1 MSGSMR
7 DALMQAMQQRQA
19 QAGAPAGGEQGMGED
34 PMAELAQAI
43 SAVVQLLTALGQNL
57 QNPQV
62 AGMLQQLS
70 QASQQPAQAPA
81 PQA

>member
-7 DALMQAMQQRQA
+7 DALMQAMEQRQA
-19 QAGAPAGGEQGMGED
+19 QGQAMPQGAEG
-34 PMAELAQAI
+34 PMEGQTAELGQAI

-70 QASQQPAQAPA
+70 QASQQPPAA

>member
-19 QAGAPAGGEQGMGED
+19 QGGAGAPAEAGMGED
-34 PMAELAQAI
+34 PMAELGQAI
-43 SAVVQLLTALGQNL
+43 SAVVNLLTALGQNL

-62 AGMLQQLS
+62 AQMLQQLS
-70 QASQQPAQAPA
+70 QANQQPAQP

>member
-19 QAGAPAGGEQGMGED
+19 QGAPAGAEQGMGED
-34 PMAELAQAI
+34 PMAELGQAI

-70 QASQQPAQAPA
+70 QASQQPAQPQA

>member
-19 QAGAPAGGEQGMGED
+19 AQGGGAPPAED
-34 PMAELAQAI
+34 PMAELGQAI
-43 SAVVQLLTALGQNL
+43 GAVIQLLTALSQNL

-70 QASQQPAQAPA
+70 QASQQPQPA
-81 PQA
+81 AEPPA

>member
-19 QAGAPAGGEQGMGED
+19 QAGGEAAPAED
-34 PMAELAQAI
+34 PMAELGQAI
-43 SAVVQLLTALGQNL
+43 GAVVQLLTALGQNL

-62 AGMLQQLS
+62 AQMLQQLS
-70 QASQQPAQAPA
+70 QASQQPAQPQA